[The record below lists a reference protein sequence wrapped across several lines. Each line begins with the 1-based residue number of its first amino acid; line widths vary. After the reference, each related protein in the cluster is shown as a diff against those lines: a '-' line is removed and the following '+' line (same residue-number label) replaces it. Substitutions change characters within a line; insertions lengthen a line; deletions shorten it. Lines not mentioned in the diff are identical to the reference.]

1 MNCHMDG
8 QPGPP
13 RKLPSSHRIQFWP
26 STATRDH
33 VGPRSAG
40 GLRRQTTMIRLQL
53 GSDPAVPRMRMAVLD
68 AERLL
73 GTRER
78 VLIVLC
84 AEIQGIRA
92 ALGEWSN
99 S

>member
-1 MNCHMDG
+1 
-8 QPGPP
+8 
-13 RKLPSSHRIQFWP
+13 
-26 STATRDH
+26 
-33 VGPRSAG
+33 
-40 GLRRQTTMIRLQL
+40 
-53 GSDPAVPRMRMAVLD
+53 MRMAVLD